1 LFLCCGLEAGE
12 GVAPERVYPVS
23 EDADACRVELVEVP
37 RPVSPMRDETDPLED
52 AQMLRDRRPADR
64 KLGCEVADRSRPRA
78 EELED
83 LPARRIAECVERMFV
98 SLHLP

>member
-1 LFLCCGLEAGE
+1 
-12 GVAPERVYPVS
+12 
-23 EDADACRVELVEVP
+23 
-37 RPVSPMRDETDPLED
+37 
-52 AQMLRDRRPADR
+52 MLRDRRPADR